1 VLIVIRKEIA
11 ECTLGPCVDC
21 IAHGWNVALG
31 ISGIAKVIV
40 RCSVEDAPILGDAV
54 NLLVLVVVSLDD
66 RGVELGCRF
75 KGCGF
80 APIRPILDV
89 GLIALQRVGIADCVY
104 AIGG

>member
-1 VLIVIRKEIA
+1 MLVVIRKEIA
-11 ECTLGPCVDC
+11 QCPLGPCVDC
-21 IAHGWNVALG
+21 IAHGRDVALG
-31 ISGIAKVIV
+31 IASIAKIIV
-40 RCSVEDAPILGDAV
+40 RCGVEDAPILSDAV

-89 GLIALQRVGIADCVY
+89 GLVALQRVGIADCVY